1 MNITEPTLILN
12 KKQCLRN
19 IKNMISKADSNNLKF
34 RPHFKT
40 HQSIIIGNWFKKFG
54 VNSITVSSI
63 KMAKYFAKNNWND
76 ITVAFPVNILE
87 INEINK
93 LAQIIKLNILIT
105 SNTIIPF
112 LNNNLKFQV
121 GVFIKIDT
129 GYHRSGIDIRDTN
142 IIDDLI
148 NKIELSPLLYFEG
161 FLTHDGHTYKTKS
174 IDEIKQIHDLTINK
188 FKDLKDRYI
197 NKYKNLITSI
207 GDTPSCSICNNFDGI
222 DEIRPG
228 NFVFYDIMQADLGS
242 CKINQIAIA
251 LACPVVDIN
260 KERKEIVI
268 YGGAVHL
275 SKEFILN
282 SDSTKNFGLVVTFQN
297 NEWSEPINDTFVYSL
312 SQEHGIIKTTNNF
325 LNKIKIG
332 DIIGIL
338 PVHSCLTANL
348 MRSYIT
354 FENEKIDHL

>member
-12 KKQCLRN
+12 KEKCLRN
-19 IKNMISKADSNNLKF
+19 IKKMVAKAENNNLKL

-40 HQSIIIGNWFKKFG
+40 HQSIIIGNWFKNFG
-54 VNSITVSSI
+54 ISSITVSSI

-93 LAQIIKLNILIT
+93 LSQKINLNILIT
-105 SNTIIPF
+105 SNTIIKF
-112 LNNNLKFQV
+112 LNNNLKYTV

-129 GYHRSGIDIRDTN
+129 GYHRSGIAIEETDV
-142 IIDDLI
+142 IDNLI
-148 NKIELSPLLYFEG
+148 NQIELSSVLSFKG
-161 FLTHDGHTYKTKS
+161 FLTHDGHTYHAAS
-174 IDEIKQIHDLTINK
+174 VDEINEIHNLTISK
-188 FKDLKDRYI
+188 FRNLKNRYI
-197 NKYKNLITSI
+197 NQYKNLITSI
-207 GDTPSCSICNNFDGI
+207 GDTPSCSISTNFNDI

-228 NFVFYDIMQADLGS
+228 NFVFYDLMQANLGS
-242 CKINQIAIA
+242 CSINQIAIA

-260 KERKEIVI
+260 VKRNEIII
-268 YGGAVHL
+268 YGGAIHL

-282 SDSTKNFGLVVTFQN
+282 SDNKKIYGLVVKFSN
-297 NEWSEPINDTFVYSL
+297 NGWSKPINETYVHSL

-332 DIIGIL
+332 DIVGIL

-348 MRSYIT
+348 MRSYTT
-354 FENEKIDHL
+354 FENKKIDHL

>member
-19 IKNMISKADSNNLKF
+19 IKNMISKAESNNLKF

-63 KMAKYFAKNNWND
+63 KMAKYFTQNGWDD

-87 INEINK
+87 IAEINK
-93 LAQIIKLNILIT
+93 LAQKVNLNILIT
-105 SNTIIPF
+105 SDTIIPF
-112 LNNNLKFQV
+112 LNNNLKYSV

-129 GYHRSGIDIRDTN
+129 GYHRSGIAIENTD
-142 IIDDLI
+142 IIDNLI
-148 NKIELSPLLYFEG
+148 NDIELSPLLSFKG
-161 FLTHDGHTYKTKS
+161 FLTHDGHTYKAKS
-174 IDEIKQIHDLTINK
+174 KDEINQIHDLTINK
-188 FKDLKDRYI
+188 FKNLKNRYI
-197 NKYKNLITSI
+197 NKYKNLIISI
-207 GDTPSCSICNNFDGI
+207 GDTPSCSISDNFDGI

-228 NFVFYDIMQADLGS
+228 NFVFYDIMQTNLGS
-242 CKINQIAIA
+242 CTINQIAIA

-260 KERKEIVI
+260 AKRNEIVI

-282 SDSTKNFGLVVTFQN
+282 SDNTKNFGLVVKFQN
-297 NEWSEPINDTFVYSL
+297 NEWSEPIKDTFVSSL

-325 LNKIKIG
+325 LSKIKIG
-332 DIIGIL
+332 DIVGIL

-348 MRSYIT
+348 MGSYTT